1 MRNVW
6 RRCNPFGMSPVP
18 LGHFIRKR
26 QGSLACN
33 TLCFARHLGA
43 PPVVTCETV
52 WGCAIAFVHLHTFHY
67 LCTSTRFTT
76 FAPKVHRVSCIV
88 HCARLPFQIEDLM
101 ANDIGVPFNSK
112 RAACEGRFNFT
123 VISSFSRDFKCPQS
137 DLNRHTVKRQFLK
150 LVCLPFHHKGFFKIC
165 ITILSLYINNR

>member
-1 MRNVW
+1 MGL
-6 RRCNPFGMSPVP
+6 CNC
-18 LGHFIRKR
+18 IR
-26 QGSLACN
+26 
-33 TLCFARHLGA
+33 A
-43 PPVVTCETV
+43 PPHV
-52 WGCAIAFVHLHTFHY
+52 WKFHYPYRCAHLHTFG
-67 LCTSTRFTT
+67 SFANT
-76 FAPKVHRVSCIV
+76 FAPKVHRVIHLRCKCIV
-88 HCARLPFQIEDLM
+88 HCARLPS
-101 ANDIGVPFNSK
+101 ANDIGVAFNSK